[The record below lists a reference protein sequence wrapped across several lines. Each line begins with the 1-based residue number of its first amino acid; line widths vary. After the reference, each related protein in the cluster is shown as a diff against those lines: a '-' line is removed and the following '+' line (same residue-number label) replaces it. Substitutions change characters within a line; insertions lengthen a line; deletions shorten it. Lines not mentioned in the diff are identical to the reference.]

1 MSEGAT
7 SLCLPLAVCRTLT
20 HELPRAGDMAT
31 ALQCID
37 GVRRQQLGDGLLT
50 VNIDASPSGGI
61 DSDSEIVELQ
71 RVWTSD
77 PAAYPVGGRK
87 RKAMT
92 PWTRQLLRRG
102 EVYVGEGEAALRE
115 VFDDH
120 ARIAALGLR
129 AVVNVP
135 LLDAGGRCRATFNLL
150 GTRAAWQVQEIAL
163 VQLLGVLATPWVL
176 SAGAKDMRSPS
187 ARERA
192 TTPAR
197 PAH

>member
-1 MSEGAT
+1 M
-7 SLCLPLAVCRTLT
+7 CLPLAVCRALT
-20 HELPRAGDMAT
+20 HDLPRAGDMT
-31 ALQCID
+31 AALRCID
-37 GVRRQQLGDGLLT
+37 RVRRQQLGDGLLT
-50 VNIDASPSGGI
+50 VNIDASPSK
-61 DSDSEIVELQ
+61 DMDSEIIELQ

-120 ARIAALGLR
+120 ERIAALGLR

-135 LLDAGGRCRATFNLL
+135 MLDAAGRCRATFNLL
-150 GTRAAWQVQEIAL
+150 GVRPAWRADELAL

-176 SAGAKDMRSPS
+176 CLAVGESLK
-187 ARERA
+187 REERVG
-192 TTPAR
+192 R
-197 PAH
+197 FQW

>member
-1 MSEGAT
+1 MSDGET
-7 SLCLPLAVCRTLT
+7 LLCLPLAVCRTLA
-20 HELPRAGDMAT
+20 HELPRAGDMAA

-50 VNIDASPSGGI
+50 VNVDASPASEI
-61 DSDSEIVELQ
+61 DSEVVELQ

-135 LLDAGGRCRATFNLL
+135 LLDARGRCRATFNLL
-150 GTRAAWQVQEIAL
+150 GVRPAWQAQEIAL
-163 VQLLGVLATPWVL
+163 VELLAVLATPWVL
-176 SAGAKDMRSPS
+176 SGSPL
-187 ARERA
+187 RA
-192 TTPAR
+192 DGGWPA
-197 PAH
+197 P